1 MKNIKIVKI
10 LKNDEAIRI
19 EHRISELYSDEFGVV
34 YAGNHLIFNWYQ
46 RLYLSRNI
54 LISKKSKSR
63 KGLIQMIFIIGIC
76 TVFLIIYGIWEQ
88 RCHQKRLNSIPIR
101 VNINGIRGKST
112 VTRLITGVVQ
122 EAKYKTV
129 GKTTGTSARMIYW
142 FTDEEQPIKRRK
154 EGPNIGEQRRVVKEA
169 ADLEAEALICE
180 CMAVQPDYQ
189 IIFQNKMIQANVGVI
204 VNVLEDHMDVM
215 GPTLD
220 EVAEAF
226 TATIPYNGHLV
237 TIESEYLDYFK
248 EVAEERNTKVI
259 VADNSRI
266 SEEFLRKFDYMV
278 FPDNASLALAV
289 AEALGIDEET
299 AFRGML
305 NAHPDPGAMRIT
317 RFADQSKPAF
327 FVNGFAANDPSSTL
341 RIWERVDDF
350 GYSNLAPIV
359 IMNCRPDRVDRTEQ
373 FARDVLPYIKA
384 EIVIAIGETTAPI
397 TSAFEKGDIPTQEYW
412 NLEGWSTSEIMSR
425 MRPYLKNRIVYG
437 VGNIHGAAEPL
448 IDMIMEEQ
456 IGKKQ
461 AKAI

>member
-1 MKNIKIVKI
+1 
-10 LKNDEAIRI
+10 
-19 EHRISELYSDEFGVV
+19 
-34 YAGNHLIFNWYQ
+34 
-46 RLYLSRNI
+46 
-54 LISKKSKSR
+54 
-63 KGLIQMIFIIGIC
+63 MIIIGIC
-76 TVFLIIYGIWEQ
+76 TLFLVIYGVVEQ
-88 RCHQKRLNSIPIR
+88 IMHQKRLDSIPVR
-101 VNINGIRGKST
+101 VNVNGIRGKST

-142 FTDEEQPIKRRK
+142 FTDEEKPIKRRK
-154 EGPNIGEQRRVVKEA
+154 EGPNIGEQRRVVKEVA
-169 ADLEAEALICE
+169 NLGAEALICE

-189 IIFQNKMIQANVGVI
+189 VIFQNKMIQANVGVI

-248 EVAEERNTKVI
+248 KVAEERNTKVI

-317 RFADQSKPAF
+317 RFGDRSNPAF
-327 FVNGFAANDPSSTL
+327 FVNGFAANDASSTL
-341 RIWERVDDF
+341 RIWERVDSF

-384 EIVIAIGETTAPI
+384 DVVIAIGDTTSPI
-397 TSAFEKGDIPTQEYW
+397 TAAYEAGNIPTKEYW
-412 NLEGWSTSEIMSR
+412 DLEGWSTNEIMTR
-425 MRPYLKNRIVYG
+425 MRPYLKDRIVYG

-448 IDMIMEEQ
+448 IDMMMEEQ